1 MSEPG
6 TSSWLAASA
15 RRVVVAI
22 LFGVTLG
29 GLGLS
34 AMSIAER
41 RAELKPAPV
50 AIGGVRFYIPS
61 GGGAWVAPTNPGH
74 IAGAFVLLIHGLDEP
89 GDIWDELAPAL
100 HDAGHTVARFE
111 YPNDQAVA
119 DSGDELMSVLAA
131 LGEAGVPR
139 IDIVGHS
146 MGGLVSRDA
155 LTRPG
160 VDRAGWAPVRALVMV
175 GTPHLG
181 SVLAPLRG
189 VAELRDRFQ
198 RYSEGD
204 ATLMESLD
212 FASDGGGQAGRD
224 LTPGSAFLADLNL
237 RPHPPGVRLVCIVGR
252 WAPEWADGSLAIE
265 ALGDGVVAVDSAT
278 LDGAEIVEVR
288 GNHRGML
295 LSMPITGDAT
305 AIEPIVHALGAP

>member
-1 MSEPG
+1 MSEPD
-6 TSSWLAASA
+6 TSWLAASA
-15 RRVVVAI
+15 RRVVVAL

-34 AMSIAER
+34 AMSVAER
-41 RAELKPAPV
+41 RAELRPLPRAV
-50 AIGGVRFYIPS
+50 GGVRFYTPS
-61 GGGAWVAPTNPGH
+61 GGGEWVAPTNPGH
-74 IAGAFVLLIHGLDEP
+74 ISGAFVLLIHGLDEP
-89 GDIWDELAPAL
+89 GDIWDDLAPAL
-100 HDAGHTVARFE
+100 HEAGHAVARFE

-131 LGEAGVPR
+131 LGEAGVPW

-160 VDRAGWAPVRALVMV
+160 ADRSGWAPVRNLVMV

-181 SVLAPLRG
+181 SALAPLRG

-198 RYSEGD
+198 RYNEGD
-204 ATLMESLD
+204 ATLLESLD

-224 LTPGSAFLADLNL
+224 LTPGSAFLDDLNR
-237 RPHPPGVRLVCIVGR
+237 RPHPPGVRLVCVVGR
-252 WAPEWADGSLAIE
+252 WAPEWADGARAVD
-265 ALGDGVVAVDSAT
+265 ALGDGVVAVESAT
-278 LDGAEIVEVR
+278 LDGAEIIEVR

-295 LSMPITGDAT
+295 LSMPITGEAT
-305 AIEPIVHALGAP
+305 AVPVIVRTIGTP

>member
-1 MSEPG
+1 MSEPD
-6 TSSWLAASA
+6 TSWLAASA
-15 RRVVVAI
+15 RRVVVAL

-34 AMSIAER
+34 AMSVAER
-41 RAELKPAPV
+41 RAELRPLPRAV
-50 AIGGVRFYIPS
+50 GGVRFYTPS
-61 GGGAWVAPTNPGH
+61 GGGEWVAPTNPGH
-74 IAGAFVLLIHGLDEP
+74 ISGAFVLLIHGLDEP
-89 GDIWDELAPAL
+89 GDIWDDLAPAL
-100 HDAGHTVARFE
+100 HEAGHAVARFE

-131 LGEAGVPR
+131 LGEAGVPW

-160 VDRAGWAPVRALVMV
+160 ADRSGWAPVRNLVMV

-181 SVLAPLRG
+181 SALAPLRG
-189 VAELRDRFQ
+189 FAELRDRFQ
-198 RYSEGD
+198 RYNEGD
-204 ATLMESLD
+204 ATLLESLD

-224 LTPGSAFLADLNL
+224 LTPGSAFLDDLNR
-237 RPHPPGVRLVCIVGR
+237 RPHPPGVRLVCVVGR
-252 WAPEWADGSLAIE
+252 WAPEWADGARAVD
-265 ALGDGVVAVDSAT
+265 ALGDGVVAVESAT
-278 LDGAEIVEVR
+278 LDGAEIIEVR

-295 LSMPITGDAT
+295 LSMPITGEAT
-305 AIEPIVHALGAP
+305 AVPVIVRTIGTP

>member
-1 MSEPG
+1 MSEPD
-6 TSSWLAASA
+6 TSWLAASA
-15 RRVVVAI
+15 RRVVVAL

-34 AMSIAER
+34 AMSVAER
-41 RAELKPAPV
+41 RAELRPLPRAV
-50 AIGGVRFYIPS
+50 GGVRFYTPS
-61 GGGAWVAPTNPGH
+61 GGGEWVAPTNPGH
-74 IAGAFVLLIHGLDEP
+74 ISGAFVLLIHGLDEP
-89 GDIWDELAPAL
+89 GDIWDDLAPAL
-100 HDAGHTVARFE
+100 HEAGHAVARFE

-131 LGEAGVPR
+131 LGEAGVPW

-160 VDRAGWAPVRALVMV
+160 ADRSGWAPVRNLVMV

-181 SVLAPLRG
+181 SALAPLRG

-198 RYSEGD
+198 RYNEGD
-204 ATLMESLD
+204 ATLLESLD

-224 LTPGSAFLADLNL
+224 LTPGSAFLDDLNR
-237 RPHPPGVRLVCIVGR
+237 RPHPPGVRLVCVVGR
-252 WAPEWADGSLAIE
+252 WAPEWADGARAVD
-265 ALGDGVVAVDSAT
+265 ALGDGVVAVESAT
-278 LDGAEIVEVR
+278 LDGAEIIEVR

-295 LSMPITGDAT
+295 LSMPITGEAT
-305 AIEPIVHALGAP
+305 AVPVIVRTIGAP